1 MRVVLRE
8 YGFEPTDE
16 LLEAYHQVNNAYWAA
31 FERGEV
37 TKERLVCQRFETFF
51 GSLGKT
57 VDGAQVESLYRRQL
71 DGSAILIDG
80 AVEICGYLRDRYDLY
95 IVTNAHVVEDAT
107 TLSVSFVDNS
117 VYEAQLCG
125 TDTDIDLAVLKV
137 AVSDLTDDT
146 LSQIAV
152 ITVGDSDALEVGE
165 QVVAIGNA
173 LGYGQS
179 VTTGI
184 VSALDRSITNESGT
198 TSTYIQTD
206 AAINPGNSCGALLNL
221 DGELIGINTAKL
233 SDTDVEGMGYAIPI
247 SDVIDRIAELMT
259 QTTDLSQT
267 NSSTTQSSGTVIPGW
282 GGGQTRA

>member
-1 MRVVLRE
+1 M
-8 YGFEPTDE
+8 
-16 LLEAYHQVNNAYWAA
+16 
-31 FERGEV
+31 
-37 TKERLVCQRFETFF
+37 
-51 GSLGKT
+51 
-57 VDGAQVESLYRRQL
+57 
-71 DGSAILIDG
+71 
-80 AVEICGYLRDRYDLY
+80 
-95 IVTNAHVVEDAT
+95 TNAHVVEDAT
-107 TLSVSFVDNS
+107 TLSVNFVDNS

-137 AVSDLTDDT
+137 AISDLTDNT

-206 AAINPGNSCGALLNL
+206 AAINPGNSGGALLNL